1 MTAPQSEDESGD
13 GGTGG
18 ATGELPGPIP
28 LRPEITQ
35 APVTATVIGL
45 AAGAFS
51 SLLGVGGGLLIVP
64 ALVYLL
70 RVRPHRAH
78 GTSLAVVLP
87 TALAGMYRYA
97 QAGNVEAGLVLPLA
111 VGGVLGALIGAAAAN
126 ALGAG
131 LLKRLLGVLVVVTGC
146 VMIVVPDSYGRHSVL
161 MGAGAGVLAVG
172 LVAGIVSG
180 LLGVG
185 GGIVMVPALVF
196 LLGRDQH
203 VAQGV
208 SLAVIIPVSIS
219 GALIH
224 ARKGNVIATLAF
236 WLSVGAVIGATVVGT
251 AVQRCSSESL
261 RTLFGVFLLIMGV
274 TMVARPLRTE
284 ASRGSSR

>member
-18 ATGELPGPIP
+18 AQGELPGPVSP
-28 LRPEITQ
+28 RPEITQ

-97 QAGNVEAGLVLPLA
+97 QAGHVEAGLVLPLA

-126 ALGAG
+126 ALDAG
-131 LLKRLLGVLVVVTGC
+131 LLKRLLGVLVVVIGC
-146 VMIVVPDSYGRHSVL
+146 VMIVVPDSFGRHSAL
-161 MGAGAGVLAVG
+161 MGAGAGVLGVG

-185 GGIVMVPALVF
+185 GGIVMVPAIVF

-224 ARKGNVIATLAF
+224 ARKGNVIPPLAF
-236 WLSVGAVIGATVVGT
+236 WLSVGAVIGATVVGS
-251 AVQRCSSESL
+251 AVQRFSSESL
-261 RTLFGVFLLIMGV
+261 RTLFGIFLLIMGV
-274 TMVARPLRTE
+274 TTVARPLQR
-284 ASRGSSR
+284 RGT